1 MTKQTRWEQLEREA
15 TRQEKRWR
23 QSLPIDCTYQQS
35 LERYLKK
42 ELVEIADYYLMSGIS
57 HMTKPQLI
65 DELVSQRDFSIY
77 HLLQNLTK
85 PQQALFWKAKEHG
98 YLPINNSATQKVG
111 WWWRTTLLV
120 PATID
125 GKFVLILPKDV
136 RESPTLQLFEEEVK
150 MRARQ
155 NDAILEFTRG
165 LLNTFG
171 VLRLADLYA
180 KLRAYQVIE
189 GPDEYLHVRNL
200 LWMQQDF
207 YEELLLDGNLAVAPG
222 LDHPYALFDRIS
234 DRTDLQPVELTPTE
248 VLRRA
253 RESYYLDLPEYK
265 KFASYLEKVT
275 TLESYEVESLTFD
288 FVVQLNNQVH
298 FTDLVNE
305 IFDVLKTHTPE
316 IMQETI
322 RLAMA
327 VRDVTPHYALKGHT
341 PRSLTQGQEERR
353 SPVQI
358 PHEIGRNDKCSCGSG
373 KKYKKCCM

>member
-42 ELVEIADYYLMSGIS
+42 ELVEIADYYLMLGIS

-85 PQQALFWKAKEHG
+85 PQQALFWEAKEHG

-171 VLRLADLYA
+171 VLRFADFCAY
-180 KLRAYQVIE
+180 LRNYQVIE
-189 GPDEYLHVRNL
+189 NSEQVQHVRTL
-200 LWMQQDF
+200 LWVQQDF
-207 YEELLLDGNLAVAPG
+207 YEELLLDGNLVVVPG
-222 LDHPYALFDRIS
+222 LDHPYALFDQIS
-234 DRTDLQPVELTPTE
+234 DRADLQPVELTPAE
-248 VLRRA
+248 VVKRA
-253 RESYYLDLPEYK
+253 HESYYLELSEYK
-265 KFASYLEKVT
+265 NFARYLEKAT
-275 TLESYEVESLTFD
+275 TLAPHQVESIMFD
-288 FVVQLNNQVH
+288 FGVQLNNQVSFH
-298 FTDLVNE
+298 DILNQFFKLLRELTPKSMQ
-305 IFDVLKTHTPE
+305 DV
-316 IMQETI
+316 I
-322 RLAMA
+322 RFALAA
-327 VRDVTPHYALKGHT
+327 QDVTPHYALKGHT
-341 PRSLTQGQEERR
+341 PKFLSQQAEGQTLIQESAKVR
-353 SPVQI
+353 
-358 PHEIGRNDKCSCGSG
+358 RNDPCSCGSG